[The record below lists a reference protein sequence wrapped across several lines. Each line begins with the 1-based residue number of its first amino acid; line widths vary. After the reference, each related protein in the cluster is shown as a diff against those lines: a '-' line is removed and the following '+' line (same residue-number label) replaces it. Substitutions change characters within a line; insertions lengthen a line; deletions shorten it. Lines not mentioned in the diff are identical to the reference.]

1 MTSVKSEKILETME
15 TTDFIMGSKL
25 FERYCKGINVKVEGS
40 KVYVTYT
47 FDFQVEEMAKAFAK
61 AFAKSMG
68 SE

>member
-1 MTSVKSEKILETME
+1 
-15 TTDFIMGSKL
+15 MGSKL

-47 FDFQVEEMAKAFAK
+47 FDFGVEEMAKAFAK

>member
-1 MTSVKSEKILETME
+1 MSKPSSEKILETME
-15 TTDFIMGSKL
+15 TTDFLMGSKL

-40 KVYVTYT
+40 KVSVTYI
-47 FDFQVEEMAKAFAK
+47 FDFGLEEMAKAFAK